1 MGASNRFV
9 PLILV
14 YFLASSSLLVLNKVA
29 ITAIPNASL
38 LLFIQLGSTVVIVT
52 VPALVGTTRLNFKP
66 DGKVVRAYTTVAAVF
81 LATIYSNFQVI
92 HSIGI
97 NAFIVLRC
105 STPLMVSVLD
115 WAFMGR
121 TLPKRNSLLALC
133 GILVAGSVYA
143 MLRVTN
149 NGSSIFNGN
158 SSVVSGMFWS
168 MIWLSS
174 FLFDMVY
181 IKYVA
186 EVYHCSALERTL
198 YQNFLALPI
207 LVLFMTTGVEKYSLF
222 EASTAPYSAYMAVI
236 LTCFAGAALSFTGM
250 SLRTELSAAS
260 FTVVG
265 IVCKMA
271 STLLNEIFI
280 EPEQDLVRLSC
291 IGAVIISSAYY
302 KQAPLKKVSR

>member
-97 NAFIVLRC
+97 NAFIVPAVFD
-105 STPLMVSVLD
+105 SFDGVPVLD

-133 GILVAGSVYA
+133 GILVAGSVC
-143 MLRVTN
+143 N
-149 NGSSIFNGN
+149 
-158 SSVVSGMFWS
+158 
-168 MIWLSS
+168 
-174 FLFDMVY
+174 
-181 IKYVA
+181 
-186 EVYHCSALERTL
+186 
-198 YQNFLALPI
+198 
-207 LVLFMTTGVEKYSLF
+207 VESHQQWF
-222 EASTAPYSAYMAVI
+222 EY
-236 LTCFAGAALSFTGM
+236 FQW
-250 SLRTELSAAS
+250 
-260 FTVVG
+260 
-265 IVCKMA
+265 K
-271 STLLNEIFI
+271 
-280 EPEQDLVRLSC
+280 
-291 IGAVIISSAYY
+291 
-302 KQAPLKKVSR
+302 